1 MTMNSLY
8 RSACAGV
15 AVVLAG
21 SSLGAQGLAD
31 GGLHGAPQFVQYQ
44 LQAPTNLTISEFSFP
59 LFAIVPVSSALNVDV
74 GTAYA
79 QAKVEQTGA
88 AANASSTIS
97 GLTDTQIR
105 ANYTFG
111 SDFVVLT
118 AGMNLPTGKATVKP
132 AEILAAGLIGN
143 DFLAFPISYMGTGLG
158 ATGGIA
164 VAHPLND
171 WNWGFGLSMRRSAD
185 YQPFDAQTGQ
195 PPLRFQPGNE
205 YRLRAGVDRPVGTG
219 QMSFALTYSKFGN
232 DNMSGSIYNTG
243 DRFIAQAGYA
253 NTYGPG
259 DLSLSAWNMFRG
271 AGTLAD
277 SSALG
282 HENLTN
288 IAVAYSV
295 TAGAGRFEPTV
306 ELRNWIQDAASTSM
320 MASIGVRY
328 LINIGGFGFAPSAG
342 FTLGKL
348 ASQTAAGASTTA
360 SLSGFRAALAI
371 RMGQ

>member
-1 MTMNSLY
+1 MTTRSLF
-8 RSACAGV
+8 RST
-15 AVVLAG
+15 LAALAL
-21 SSLGAQGLAD
+21 SSAALGAQGLSD
-31 GGLHGAPQFVQYQ
+31 GGIHGAPQFMSYQ
-44 LQAPTNLTISEFSFP
+44 LQAPTNLTISEFAFP

-74 GTAYA
+74 GTAYTS
-79 QAKVEQTGA
+79 AKVTQSGTATGA
-88 AANASSTIS
+88 SSSIS
-97 GLTDTQIR
+97 GLTDTQVR

-118 AGMNLPTGKATVKP
+118 AGMNLPTGQTTVNQS
-132 AEILAAGLIGN
+132 EILAAGLIGN

-158 ATGGIA
+158 ATAGIA

-195 PPLRFQPGNE
+195 PPLHFQPGNE
-205 YRLRAGVDRPVGTG
+205 YRLRLGVDRPVGTG
-219 QMSFALTYSKFGN
+219 QMSFAVTYSKFGN

-259 DLSLSAWNMFRG
+259 DLSVTAWNMFRG

-288 IAVAYSV
+288 VAVAYGFA
-295 TAGAGRFEPTV
+295 AGTGRFEPTI
-306 ELRNWIQDAASTSM
+306 ELRNWIQDGASTSM
-320 MASIGVRY
+320 MANMGVRY
-328 LINIGGFGFAPSAG
+328 LINIGGLGFAPSAG
-342 FTLGKL
+342 YSIGKL
-348 ASQTAAGASTTA
+348 ASQTATGANTTA
-360 SLSGFRAALAI
+360 SLSGFRAALAV
-371 RMGQ
+371 RVGQ